1 MQLLC
6 PQAQDD
12 DLINSVACWIFY
24 VQYLFGN
31 FYLNAFLAAIVLRS
45 IQYLRLQCIHLGGDN
60 EMGKKKSYLCLN
72 QLPYHTLPFMLLDL
86 KSRAYA

>member
-31 FYLNAFLAAIVLRS
+31 FFLIAFLAAIVLRS
-45 IQYLRLQCIHLGGDN
+45 IQYLRL
-60 EMGKKKSYLCLN
+60 
-72 QLPYHTLPFMLLDL
+72 TV
-86 KSRAYA
+86 YAFGR